1 MEMKGGLS
9 DFERGTFVGAR
20 VFQKQLLIH
29 WDFHA
34 GATAS
39 WIHREYSQKRRGT
52 LDTTARKRLVEKV
65 WRIASIAFR
74 IISDLP

>member
-9 DFERGTFVGAR
+9 DFERDTFVGAR
-20 VFQKQLLIH
+20 VFQKRLLIH

-39 WIHREYSQKRRGT
+39 CIDREYSQKEET
-52 LDTTARKRLVEKV
+52 LWT
-65 WRIASIAFR
+65 
-74 IISDLP
+74 PQQGNG